1 MVTQPSYD
9 PNRLAS
15 HNFAEVQK
23 AWNSLTADKN
33 KPMSNRAAQ
42 ETLPP
47 GSTFKLVTAA
57 AALENLGLDPSDKV
71 KGGRSLS
78 FPGTSFKLPNEG
90 GGNCGGD
97 PITFERALNV
107 SCNVSFGD
115 LAGKIGQE
123 KLAEQAAKFG
133 FGSAPLTQL
142 PSSASRFAPETK
154 ALERTELALSGI
166 GQFEVAATP
175 LQMAMVT
182 AAVANDG
189 NVMKP
194 YVVKTVRSP
203 NLSVLDQGKPERI
216 SQAMSA
222 SNAAKLR
229 QMLVST
235 VDRGTAT
242 SARIAGV
249 EVGGKTGTAQSTPD
263 RPPYAWFVAFAP
275 ANDPKV
281 AVAVLV
287 ESSDT
292 GRDEI
297 SGGRLAGPIARAV
310 IEAVLGK

>member
-1 MVTQPSYD
+1 
-9 PNRLAS
+9 
-15 HNFAEVQK
+15 
-23 AWNSLTADKN
+23 
-33 KPMSNRAAQ
+33 
-42 ETLPP
+42 
-47 GSTFKLVTAA
+47 
-57 AALENLGLDPSDKV
+57 
-71 KGGRSLS
+71 
-78 FPGTSFKLPNEG
+78 
-90 GGNCGGD
+90 
-97 PITFERALNV
+97 
-107 SCNVSFGD
+107 
-115 LAGKIGQE
+115 
-123 KLAEQAAKFG
+123 
-133 FGSAPLTQL
+133 
-142 PSSASRFAPETK
+142 
-154 ALERTELALSGI
+154 
-166 GQFEVAATP
+166 
-175 LQMAMVT
+175 MAMVT

-203 NLSVLDQGKPERI
+203 NLSVLEQAKPERI

-229 QMLVST
+229 QMLIST
-235 VDRGTAT
+235 VDSGTAT

-287 ESSDT
+287 ESTDI